1 MQLPSTPFR
10 NRKVPPA
17 SRVLRLAATLLL
29 AAALGGPPQALA
41 ERADRD
47 KPVNLEADR
56 VDLDDAKKEAVFVG
70 AVTLTQGTLTI
81 KADKIIVKQDAEGF
95 QYGIAYG
102 NPAHFRQKREGT
114 DEYIDGFAERLEYD
128 GKADKMQMFTKARIQ
143 RGGDEVRGDYISYN
157 AVTEFF
163 QVIGGGKS
171 AATASNP
178 QGRVRAIIQPK
189 PKDGA
194 APARPAGSVELK
206 PSESVQTP
214 QQ

>member
-1 MQLPSTPFR
+1 MQLPSALFR
-10 NRKVPPA
+10 NSKFPVA
-17 SRVLRLAATLLL
+17 SRLLRLAAIMAL
-29 AAALGGPPQALA
+29 AAGLSSPMPTLA

-102 NPAHFRQKREGT
+102 SPAHFRQKREGY
-114 DEYIDGFAERLEYD
+114 DEFIEGFSERLEYD
-128 GKADKMQMFTKARIQ
+128 GKADKMQLFTNARIQ

-171 AATASNP
+171 AATTGNP
-178 QGRVRAIIQPK
+178 QGRVRAVIQPK
-189 PKDGA
+189 PKPGTPAASPGA
-194 APARPAGSVELK
+194 VELK

-214 QQ
+214 KQ

>member
-1 MQLPSTPFR
+1 MKRPDASRRKRVRPHAADRLCVLTLLFLALGLGTPFAVR
-10 NRKVPPA
+10 
-17 SRVLRLAATLLL
+17 
-29 AAALGGPPQALA
+29 A

-47 KPVNLEADR
+47 QPVNLEADR

-70 AVTLTQGTLTI
+70 NVTLTQGTLVI

-171 AATASNP
+171 AATAANP

-189 PKDGA
+189 PKDGPG
-194 APARPAGSVELK
+194 PARPAGSVELK

>member
-1 MQLPSTPFR
+1 MNLPNALSR
-10 NRKVPPA
+10 NRAFPDA
-17 SRVLRLAATLLL
+17 GNLLRLAAVVAL
-29 AAALGGPPQALA
+29 AAGLNDPVPCLA

-47 KPVNLEADR
+47 KPVNLDADR

-102 NPAHFRQKREGT
+102 NPAHFRQKREGY
-114 DEYIDGFAERLEYD
+114 DEYIEGFSERLEYD
-128 GKADKMQMFTKARIQ
+128 GKADKMQMFTNARIQ

-157 AVTEFF
+157 AVTEYF
-163 QVIGGGKS
+163 QVIGGAKS
-171 AATASNP
+171 TATTASP
-178 QGRVRAIIQPK
+178 QGRVHAVIQPK
-189 PKDGA
+189 PKTA
-194 APARPAGSVELK
+194 TPASPGTTELK

-214 QQ
+214 KQ

>member
-1 MQLPSTPFR
+1 MPSRNAPYR
-10 NRKVPPA
+10 NRNVQA
-17 SRVLRLAATLLL
+17 AARLLRLAAVTAL
-29 AAALGGPPQALA
+29 AVGLGIALPASA

-70 AVTLTQGTLTI
+70 SVTLTQGTLTI

-102 NPAHFRQKREGT
+102 NPAHFRQKREGY
-114 DEYIDGFAERLEYD
+114 DDYIEGFSERLEYD
-128 GKADKMQMFTKARIQ
+128 GKADKVQMFTNARMQ

-171 AATASNP
+171 ATTGNP
-178 QGRVRAIIQPK
+178 QGRVRAVIQPK
-189 PKDGA
+189 PKPG
-194 APARPAGSVELK
+194 APAASPGPVELK
-206 PSESVQTP
+206 PSGSVQP
-214 QQ
+214 PKQ

>member
-1 MQLPSTPFR
+1 MPIPNAPSKNRNVQAASRLFCLTAVTALVIGLGLPS
-10 NRKVPPA
+10 PA
-17 SRVLRLAATLLL
+17 
-29 AAALGGPPQALA
+29 GA

-70 AVTLTQGTLTI
+70 SVTLTQGTLTI

-102 NPAHFRQKREGT
+102 SPAHFRQKREAY
-114 DEYIDGFAERLEYD
+114 DEYIEGFSERLEYD
-128 GKADKMQMFTKARIQ
+128 GKADKVQMFTNAHIQ
-143 RGGDEVRGDYISYN
+143 HGGDEVRGDYISYN

-171 AATASNP
+171 LGTSGNP
-178 QGRVRAIIQPK
+178 QGRVRAVIQPK
-189 PKDGA
+189 SKPG
-194 APARPAGSVELK
+194 APATAPGPVELK
-206 PSESVQTP
+206 PSGSMQP
-214 QQ
+214 PKQ

>member
-1 MQLPSTPFR
+1 MPTPNAPFR
-10 NRKVPPA
+10 
-17 SRVLRLAATLLL
+17 SRNDRTAARLLRLAAVT
-29 AAALGGPPQALA
+29 ALVVSLGIALPAGA

-70 AVTLTQGTLTI
+70 GVTLTQGTLTI

-102 NPAHFRQKREGT
+102 NPAHFRQKREGYE
-114 DEYIDGFAERLEYD
+114 EYIEGFSERLEYD
-128 GKADKMQMFTKARIQ
+128 GKADKVQMFTNARMQ

-171 AATASNP
+171 ATSANP
-178 QGRVRAIIQPK
+178 KGRVRAVIQPK
-189 PKDGA
+189 PKPGAPPA
-194 APARPAGSVELK
+194 APGPLELTPSGSVQPPK
-206 PSESVQTP
+206 Q
-214 QQ
+214 

>member
-1 MQLPSTPFR
+1 MKHLGAPL
-10 NRKVPPA
+10 RKRMA
-17 SRVLRLAATLLL
+17 CLADELLRLVAVTAVAAGLSAPAPT
-29 AAALGGPPQALA
+29 LA

-70 AVTLTQGTLTI
+70 NVTLIQGTLTI

-95 QYGIAYG
+95 QYGVAYG
-102 NPAHFRQKREGT
+102 NPAHFRQKREGA
-114 DEYIDGFAERLEYD
+114 DEYIDGFSERLEYD
-128 GKADKMQMFTKARIQ
+128 GKADKVQMFTNARIQ

-171 AATASNP
+171 ASPKGTSP
-178 QGRVRAIIQPK
+178 GRVHAVIQPK
-189 PKDGA
+189 PKPGT
-194 APARPAGSVELK
+194 PGTPPGSVELK

>member
-1 MQLPSTPFR
+1 MKRPNALSR
-10 NRKVPPA
+10 NSDSPVAGRL
-17 SRVLRLAATLLL
+17 LRLAAVVAL
-29 AAALGGPPQALA
+29 ATGLSSPVPSLA

-102 NPAHFRQKREGT
+102 NPAHFRQKRQAY
-114 DEYIDGFAERLEYD
+114 DEYIEGFAERLEYD
-128 GKADKMQMFTKARIQ
+128 GKADKMQMFTNARIHH
-143 RGGDEVRGDYISYN
+143 GGDEVRGDYISYN

-163 QVIGGGKS
+163 QVIGGAKS
-171 AATASNP
+171 TATTGSP
-178 QGRVRAIIQPK
+178 QGRVHAVIQPK
-189 PKDGA
+189 PKPGT
-194 APARPAGSVELK
+194 PASPGTVELR
-206 PSESVQTP
+206 PSESVRTP
-214 QQ
+214 KQ

>member
-1 MQLPSTPFR
+1 MQSPNAPFKSS
-10 NRKVPPA
+10 NVQAA
-17 SRVLRLAATLLL
+17 SRLLRLAAVTALAVGLGIPLL
-29 AAALGGPPQALA
+29 AGA

-70 AVTLTQGTLTI
+70 SVTLTQGTLTI

-102 NPAHFRQKREGT
+102 NPAHFRQKREGY
-114 DEYIDGFAERLEYD
+114 DEYIEGFSERLEYD
-128 GKADKMQMFTKARIQ
+128 GKADKVQMFTNARIQ

-171 AATASNP
+171 AATTGNP
-178 QGRVRAIIQPK
+178 QGRVRAVIQPK
-189 PKDGA
+189 PKPG
-194 APARPAGSVELK
+194 APATSPGPVELK
-206 PSESVQTP
+206 PSASMQP
-214 QQ
+214 PKQ

>member
-1 MQLPSTPFR
+1 MQLPAVPPR
-10 NRKVPPA
+10 NRKLPVA
-17 SRVLRLAATLLL
+17 GRLIRLAALTAL
-29 AAALGGPPQALA
+29 AAGLGSSLPGLA

-70 AVTLTQGTLTI
+70 TVTLTQGTLTI

-102 NPAHFRQKREGT
+102 NPAHFRQKREGS
-114 DEYIDGFAERLEYD
+114 DEYIEGFSERLEYD
-128 GKADKMQMFTKARIQ
+128 GKADKVQMFTNARIQ

-171 AATASNP
+171 AATSSNP
-178 QGRVRAIIQPK
+178 HGRVTAVIQPK
-189 PKDGA
+189 PRTGTPA
-194 APARPAGSVELK
+194 ASPGTMELRPSG
-206 PSESVQTP
+206 SVQTP
-214 QQ
+214 KQ

>member
-1 MQLPSTPFR
+1 MQLPTVPSR
-10 NRKVPPA
+10 NRRLPLA
-17 SRVLRLAATLLL
+17 GRLLRLAALTAL
-29 AAALGGPPQALA
+29 AAGLGNSLPGLA

-102 NPAHFRQKREGT
+102 NPAHFRQKREGY
-114 DEYIDGFAERLEYD
+114 DEYIEGFSERLEYD
-128 GKADKMQMFTKARIQ
+128 GKADKMQMFTNARIQ

-171 AATASNP
+171 TATNGNP
-178 QGRVRAIIQPK
+178 QGRVRAVIQPK
-189 PKDGA
+189 PKPGTPAASPGA
-194 APARPAGSVELK
+194 VELK
-206 PSESVQTP
+206 PSDSVQTP
-214 QQ
+214 KQ

>member
-1 MQLPSTPFR
+1 MQLPSALFR

-17 SRVLRLAATLLL
+17 DRLLRLAVASVLV
-29 AAALGGPPQALA
+29 AGLGNAPQTLA

-102 NPAHFRQKREGT
+102 NPAHFRQRREGSE
-114 DEYIDGFAERLEYD
+114 EYIEGFSERLEYD
-128 GKADKMQMFTKARIQ
+128 GKADKVQMFTNARIQ
-143 RGGDEVRGDYISYN
+143 RGGDEVRGDYIAYN

-171 AATASNP
+171 AASPSNP
-178 QGRVRAIIQPK
+178 QGRVHAVIQPK
-189 PKDGA
+189 PKPGA
-194 APARPAGSVELK
+194 PGATPGAVDLK
-206 PSESVQTP
+206 SSESVQTP
-214 QQ
+214 NQ

>member
-1 MQLPSTPFR
+1 MQPPSTPLR
-10 NRKVPPA
+10 NPRIPPA
-17 SRVLRLAATLLL
+17 ARRFGLVAAIALAAG
-29 AAALGGPPQALA
+29 LGSSMPALA

-70 AVTLTQGTLTI
+70 SVTLTQGTLTI

-102 NPAHFRQKREGT
+102 NPAHFRQKREGF
-114 DEYIDGFAERLEYD
+114 DEYIEGYSERVEYD
-128 GKADKMQMFTKARIQ
+128 GKADKVQMFTNARIE

-157 AVTEFF
+157 AVTEFY

-171 AATASNP
+171 TSTSGSP
-178 QGRVRAIIQPK
+178 QGKVHVVIKPK
-189 PKDGA
+189 PKPG
-194 APARPAGSVELK
+194 APAPAPGSVELK
-206 PSESVQTP
+206 PSNSVQTP
-214 QQ
+214 QK

>member
-1 MQLPSTPFR
+1 MQFPAVPSRNQRLPLAGR
-10 NRKVPPA
+10 L
-17 SRVLRLAATLLL
+17 LRLAALIAL
-29 AAALGGPPQALA
+29 AAGLGSSPPGLA
-41 ERADRD
+41 ERADRG

-102 NPAHFRQKREGT
+102 NPAHFRQKREGY
-114 DEYIDGFAERLEYD
+114 DEYIEGFSERLEYD
-128 GKADKMQMFTKARIQ
+128 GKADKMQMFTNARIQ

-171 AATASNP
+171 TATSGNP
-178 QGRVRAIIQPK
+178 QGRVRAVIQPK
-189 PKDGA
+189 PKPGTPAASPGA
-194 APARPAGSVELK
+194 MELK
-206 PSESVQTP
+206 PSDSVQTP
-214 QQ
+214 KQ

>member
-1 MQLPSTPFR
+1 MPSRNAPFR
-10 NRKVPPA
+10 NRNVQA
-17 SRVLRLAATLLL
+17 AGRLLRLAAVTAL
-29 AAALGGPPQALA
+29 AVGLGIPPPASA

-70 AVTLTQGTLTI
+70 SVTLTQGTLTI

-102 NPAHFRQKREGT
+102 NPAHFRQKREGY
-114 DEYIDGFAERLEYD
+114 DEYIEGFSERLEYD
-128 GKADKMQMFTKARIQ
+128 GKADKVQLFTNARIQ
-143 RGGDEVRGDYISYN
+143 RGGDEVRGDYIAYN

-171 AATASNP
+171 GATPSNP
-178 QGRVRAIIQPK
+178 QGRVETDIQPEPK
-189 PKDGA
+189 PRTPGASPGA
-194 APARPAGSVELK
+194 AELK
-206 PSESVQTP
+206 PPPPAQTP
-214 QQ
+214 K